1 MLGTHRGY
9 GSDTWP
15 VATVSGRSRGRDSRA
30 QILLAARELFAEQ
43 GFDRASMRAIAA
55 RAGVDAGLIY
65 YHFKGK
71 DDLLKAALTL
81 PTAETG
87 LPEPIPAGCPDPG
100 AQLMSAVLHL
110 WDDDEDFRQQATAI
124 IRTALSHPVAAA
136 TVRPMHEAFVR
147 ELIAQVV
154 APDQQRLRAALI
166 GSHVLGL
173 MIGRH
178 IARFPAVAEASVEAL
193 VAASAPTINRLL
205 TEPLDGGYASS

>member
-1 MLGTHRGY
+1 MARRTGQ
-9 GSDTWP
+9 
-15 VATVSGRSRGRDSRA
+15 SRGRDSRA

-65 YHFKGK
+65 YHFQGK
-71 DDLLKAALTL
+71 DDLWKAALTL
-81 PTAETG
+81 PTAEAG
-87 LPEPIPAGCPDPG
+87 LPEPIPAACPDPG
-100 AQLMSAVLHL
+100 AQLVSVVLHL
-110 WDDDEDFRQQATAI
+110 WDDDDEFRQQATAI
-124 IRTALSHPVAAA
+124 IRTALSHPAAAA

-147 ELIAQVV
+147 ELISQVV

-178 IARFPAVAEASVEAL
+178 IARFPAVAEASVETL

-205 TEPLDGGYASS
+205 TEPLEGEYP